1 MFFYNSSVFVYSTV
15 AGLKYEINPI
25 VIVTVNRRDYDTST
39 SQTDRQTDLPI
50 RSAYHRAVKQVCPTR
65 TYRRPRRFGVHV

>member
-1 MFFYNSSVFVYSTV
+1 MFFYNCSVFVYSTV

-25 VIVTVNRRDYDTST
+25 VIVTVNRRDHDTST

-50 RSAYHRAVKQVCPTR
+50 RSAYHRAVKQVSVLR
-65 TYRRPRRFGVHV
+65 EHIEDHGGLVYM